1 MGSKLVMNR
10 RSLTHSGFNAV
21 ELFLSLGLVFILVG
35 VVVWAVNPIERFRQ
49 RRDERRFTDFDRVK
63 EAIDAALWDEVPLA
77 NTFGVPSSTVGIE
90 VMTKVDGSGWVSMDL
105 SNWVKDLPEDPLNE
119 KTFTDVLES
128 AVLGEY
134 QFISDGAYYILRT
147 HLEAEINK
155 GKYTE
160 DGNDNSWYEV
170 GTAPGLSTYF
180 GL

>member
-1 MGSKLVMNR
+1 MGSKLVMDR
-10 RSLTHSGFNAV
+10 RLPTRSGFNVV
-21 ELFLSLGLVFILVG
+21 ELFLSVGLVFILVG
-35 VVVWAVNPIERFRQ
+35 VVVWAVNPIERFR
-49 RRDERRFTDFDRVK
+49 RKRDERRFADFDWVK
-63 EAIDAALWDEVPLA
+63 EAIDAALVGEVLLA

-90 VMTKVDGSGWVSMDL
+90 VTTKADGSGWVPMDL
-105 SNWVKDLPEDPLNE
+105 SNRVEDLPEDPLNE

-134 QFISDGAYYILRT
+134 QFISDGTYYILRT

-155 GKYTE
+155 GKYAE

>member
-1 MGSKLVMNR
+1 M
-10 RSLTHSGFNAV
+10 
-21 ELFLSLGLVFILVG
+21 SLGLVFILVG

-119 KTFTDVLES
+119 KTFTDVL
-128 AVLGEY
+128 
-134 QFISDGAYYILRT
+134 ISPIRYKLILT
-147 HLEAEINK
+147 Q
-155 GKYTE
+155 
-160 DGNDNSWYEV
+160 D
-170 GTAPGLSTYF
+170 STF
-180 GL
+180 